1 MSKLGRVF
9 NLILA
14 TSLSLTAA
22 AAMTVRNNL
31 VFVHTEDPIA
41 PIIEENQKEQKQYL
55 KLYALN
61 DAPIFISPTLTSST
75 VGNLSIGDSV
85 FVYNEVFGS
94 NYTRYFVS
102 DQGYIRHT
110 DLTYLEEYV
119 FYPISKTFYAVSGA
133 SVVDLP
139 GDEGQVIY
147 NLNLNDTVRVKGY
160 NNFGYYQVEDYGY
173 VKEDDLMTSPYI
185 IMSYSSGNSTL
196 TPSSGIYFYNGRKET
211 YYSSRVLYHYKTP
224 QWYLD
229 GEGFY
234 HDSNGYYVVA
244 ASDMAQGTVFDCS
257 KGSCIVLD
265 GGCAAGVTDYYV
277 NW

>member
-1 MSKLGRVF
+1 LGRVF

-22 AAMTVRNNL
+22 AAMTARNNL

-55 KLYALN
+55 QLYALN
-61 DAPIFISPTLTSST
+61 NAPIFTSPTLTSST
-75 VGNLSIGDSV
+75 IGNLSIGDSV

-119 FYPISKTFYAVSGA
+119 FYPISKTFYAASGA
-133 SVVDLP
+133 SVIDLP
-139 GDEGQVIY
+139 GDEGQIVY
-147 NLNLNDTVRVKGY
+147 NFNLNDTVKVKGY

-173 VKEDDLMTSPYI
+173 IKEDDLMTSPYI

-265 GGCAAGVTDYYV
+265 SGCAAGVTDYYV

>member
-61 DAPIFISPTLTSST
+61 DAQIFTSPTLTSST

-94 NYTRYFVS
+94 NYTKYFVS

-133 SVVDLP
+133 SIVDLP

-265 GGCAAGVTDYYV
+265 SGCAAGVTDYYV